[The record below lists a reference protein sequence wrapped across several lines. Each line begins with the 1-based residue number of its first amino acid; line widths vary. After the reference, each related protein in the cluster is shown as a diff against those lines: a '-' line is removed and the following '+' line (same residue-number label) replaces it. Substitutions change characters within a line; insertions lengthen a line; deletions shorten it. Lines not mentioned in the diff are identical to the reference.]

1 MSVLG
6 FQYAEALFDL
16 ANEKKCVD
24 KIKDNFGSFIEASS
38 AELMDFMN
46 HPKIQKSVKKEMIDD
61 LKLEDLLTHFLYV
74 VIDHDRYEYLH
85 EIFEE
90 YENII
95 HRQNQVMNVNVYSK
109 KKLTKAEKERL
120 ISKLEKKHNR
130 KIELKNIVDET
141 IVGGLKVEYEGYVLD
156 DTINNYLQNLKA
168 TLKS

>member
-16 ANEKKCVD
+16 ANENSLVEE
-24 KIKDNFGSFIEASS
+24 IKNSFGSFLKASGT
-38 AELMDFMN
+38 ELMDFMN

-61 LKLEDLLTHFLYV
+61 LELDKLLTHFLYV
-74 VIDHDRYEYLH
+74 VIDHDRYELLQ
-85 EIFEE
+85 EIFDE
-90 YENII
+90 YEKII
-95 HRQNQVMNVNVYSK
+95 HRQNKVMDVRVYSK
-109 KKLTKAEKERL
+109 KKLTKAEKDRL
-120 ISKLEKKHNR
+120 ISRLEKKHNR
-130 KIELKNIVDET
+130 KIKLSNIVDET